1 MSESELKIVPVEGAD
16 VKRALALYSSQE
28 NNIIAGLYLLFEG
41 LRSRY
46 WSASSML
53 DIVVAVTRQSNKV
66 LAHYT
71 PRNGYA
77 IPHCIEFN
85 SNFIALNWSDTRPIE
100 GERTLVQHVLLHEMI
115 HHWQH
120 LQGETFDNQQ
130 AAHGRSFRREA
141 ARVGLAGHGR
151 LMACPYPVKMPQNLA
166 NGRMRVGVA
175 APDPGEAGDGG
186 RDNDDSTL
194 TDEGK
199 NKGKGG
205 RKLKAVGRGADRHSI
220 GQEII
225 ELAKGYRDR
234 RFGLEDLERGVWSLL
249 EPLEQ

>member
-1 MSESELKIVPVEGAD
+1 MSESELKIVPVDEVA

-28 NNIIAGLYLLFEG
+28 DEIIAGLYMLFEG

-53 DIVVAVTRQSNKV
+53 DIVVAVTRQTNKV

-85 SNFIALNWSDTRPIE
+85 SNFIALNWSDIRPIE

-120 LQGETFDNQQ
+120 LQGETFANQQ

-151 LMACPYPVKMPQNLA
+151 LMACPYPVKMPQNGA
-166 NGRMRVGVA
+166 TGRVRVGVA
-175 APDPGEAGDGG
+175 APDPGEDGSPDRGDDDDTTLDNGG
-186 RDNDDSTL
+186 KT
-194 TDEGK
+194 K
-199 NKGKGG
+199 KG
-205 RKLKAVGRGADRHSI
+205 RKPKGADRHSI
-220 GQEII
+220 GHGII
-225 ELAKGYRDR
+225 ELAKAYRDH

-249 EPLEQ
+249 EPLE